1 MACVLKDIKKQLI
14 IFFIEK
20 CQMLES
26 ELPQHILLT
35 VSRWNQ
41 NMDST
46 FISSQE
52 SLALT
57 QFLKQGCHVTQ
68 SCCFKVICVF
78 NFQISHFILDGTLEL
93 LSIIP

>member
-1 MACVLKDIKKQLI
+1 MACALKSIKKQLI
-14 IFFIEK
+14 IFFIEQ

-35 VSRWNQ
+35 ASHWNQ
-41 NMDST
+41 NIGST

-57 QFLKQGCHVTQ
+57 QFLR
-68 SCCFKVICVF
+68 
-78 NFQISHFILDGTLEL
+78 
-93 LSIIP
+93 